1 MTGLYLKLA
10 AVGIRKN
17 GRHYTPY
24 ILTAAIM
31 VGVLYIISFLSA
43 NPLLDN
49 MRGGSVMSSILTVG
63 IIVMAIFS
71 AIFLFYT
78 NSFLIKRRKKEFGLY
93 NILGLKK
100 NQIARVLIW
109 ESLIVYALSVIGG
122 LGLGILFSKLAELL
136 AIRMLRGNINYQFSV
151 DPVAVI
157 AVLIVF
163 AIIFT
168 LILMNSL
175 RQLFFSRPIELLRS
189 GSVGEKPPRTNVPF
203 AVLGLLLLG
212 GAYYM
217 AITIEQPSAAIV
229 AFMIAV
235 IMVILATY
243 LLFIAGSIVL
253 CAALRKNKS
262 YYYKT
267 KHFVSVSQ
275 MAYRMRRNGAGL
287 ASICILSTMVL
298 VTLSS
303 TATLYMG
310 VGESVMIN
318 HPTDI
323 QLNFYSENLEK
334 IDRSD
339 EVIRKYCAENSVTMS
354 DIDEEYYVQV
364 FNQVMAA
371 TIGYAQTE
379 TYIRA
384 YLYAADT
391 FSDEKINSLSLAE
404 NEFAYVE
411 PFSSFADGKST
422 LNFKGFGEV
431 KMTRLDNDLD
441 IIDDY
446 RRYTTN
452 GTNPDPV
459 ILMFCDNRETLAR
472 FREAEFGEY
481 KSSAAI
487 YRRVRFNVNAE
498 MSDDDKEEFCGGLSS
513 ALLHQDFDIS
523 FNSSTQAQTFAETVG
538 VYGGLFFL
546 GILLGG
552 VFLLAAV
559 LIMYYKQ
566 ITEGFE
572 DASRFEIL
580 RKVGM
585 TRAEIKSSINSQV
598 LTVFFLPLAAAG
610 VHMAFAFPIL
620 ARMLKLF
627 DMNST
632 WLFALVVLGVYLIFA
647 AVYTLVY
654 KATSKSY
661 SMIVNK

>member
-10 AVGIRKN
+10 VVGIRKN

-24 ILTAAIM
+24 IVTAAVM
-31 VGVLYIISFLSA
+31 VGVLYIISFLST
-43 NPLLDN
+43 NPLLGK
-49 MRGGSVMSSILTVG
+49 MRGGQTMSSILTVG

-100 NQIARVLIW
+100 SQIARVLIW
-109 ESLIVYALSVIGG
+109 ESLIVYALVVIGG

-136 AIRMLRGNINYQFSV
+136 ATRMLRGNINYQFSI
-151 DPVAVI
+151 DPISIIV
-157 AVLIVF
+157 VLIVF
-163 AIIFT
+163 AVIFT

-189 GSVGEKPPRTNVPF
+189 SSVGEKPPRTNVPF

-217 AITIEQPSAAIV
+217 AVTIEQPSAAIV

-243 LLFIAGSIVL
+243 LLFIAGSVVL
-253 CAALRKNKS
+253 CAALRKNKG
-262 YYYKT
+262 YYYQT

-303 TATLYMG
+303 TATLYIG
-310 VGESVMIN
+310 VGESVKKN

-323 QLNFYSENLEK
+323 ELNIYADNLEK
-334 IDRSD
+334 FDRAD
-339 EVIRKYCAENSVTMS
+339 EIVRNTCAENAVTVS
-354 DIDEEYYVQV
+354 DFSEQYSLHV
-364 FNQVMAA
+364 FNSIMADA
-371 TIGYAQTE
+371 LGYDESE
-379 TYIRA
+379 TYIRT
-384 YLYAADT
+384 YIYAADT
-391 FSDEKINSLSLAE
+391 FPDKAVNTLGLGE
-404 NEFAYVE
+404 NEFAYAE
-411 PFSSFADGKST
+411 PFSSFADGKNT
-422 LNFKGFGEV
+422 LNFGEFGEV
-431 KMTRLDNDLD
+431 QMKKIDAHLEILDE
-441 IIDDY
+441 Y
-446 RRYTTN
+446 RYYTS
-452 GTNPDPV
+452 GGQEPDPV
-459 ILMFCDNRETLAR
+459 IIMFCNNRETLAKFNHVR
-472 FREAEFGEY
+472 SSEY
-481 KSSAAI
+481 GVATI
-487 YRRVRFNVNAE
+487 TRLVRFNVNEKISDAE
-498 MSDDDKEEFCGGLSS
+498 KERLRTKLLS
-513 ALLHQDFDIS
+513 ALKQPNFDIS
-523 FNSSTQAQTFAETVG
+523 YSASTQSEAFAETIG

-585 TRAEIKSSINSQV
+585 TRGEIKSAINSQV

-620 ARMLKLF
+620 SRMLKLF
-627 DMNST
+627 EMSST
-632 WLFALVVLGVYLIFA
+632 GLFMLVVLGCYLIFA
-647 AVYTLVY
+647 AVYVLVY

-661 SMIVNK
+661 SAIVNK